1 MGGWGGGG
9 GCRASAQARYKGR
22 LRSSGVSVASA
33 AGSMAMRGARRGV
46 RRGGAGGA
54 AAWRCWTF
62 VPDFSYRAPGPA
74 RVFAFRSQNASRRR
88 PPVGPLGEVKLKGK
102 YLSITIHRSE
112 NELDESET
120 PRPFPHLKR
129 KASEI
134 YLRVKAPTLHPGVLD
149 IRGRSDFSRF
159 DPRPERPHFSNFGPP
174 AERRPFFVE
183 RRPFCETPPAVG
195 L

>member
-1 MGGWGGGG
+1 MLGIRPGF
-9 GCRASAQARYKGR
+9 
-22 LRSSGVSVASA
+22 LVPSSGS
-33 AGSMAMRGARRGV
+33 GARV
-46 RRGGAGGA
+46 R
-54 AAWRCWTF
+54 
-62 VPDFSYRAPGPA
+62 V
-74 RVFAFRSQNASRRR
+74 QNASRRR

-134 YLRVKAPTLHPGVLD
+134 YLRVKAPTKGAV
-149 IRGRSDFSRF
+149 RKFSKKIKM
-159 DPRPERPHFSNFGPP
+159 
-174 AERRPFFVE
+174 
-183 RRPFCETPPAVG
+183 